1 MNAVPMVVEC
11 CELSMI
17 GIQDFIETGS
27 SCIRETFLILL
38 AMMLFQILA
47 RILPVFW
54 SALYSI
60 SHLGLMWSKKKLPV
74 PSFYNIRIG
83 SSLPRILVLNSLTMA
98 LFVGLIACIWKKKK
112 CHLLTFNHLIKEQ
125 SGRLIGKGKYCYSI
139 CYIHHY
145 NNHI

>member
-17 GIQDFIETGS
+17 GIQNFIETGS

-47 RILPVFW
+47 RMICSLFNQSFGSHVKQNEFASSIFLQYQDWQLLPSYPSVTFFDLGTVCRTYC
-54 SALYSI
+54 LYLI
-60 SHLGLMWSKKKLPV
+60 KK
-74 PSFYNIRIG
+74 N
-83 SSLPRILVLNSLTMA
+83 
-98 LFVGLIACIWKKKK
+98 

-139 CYIHHY
+139 WYIHHY
-145 NNHI
+145 DNHI